1 MATRF
6 PSQEPSKIQG
16 KPCPQRPR
24 PALLLIFETKS
35 HVGPGIGRRRREGGE
50 AAGNRCSARHGARQN
65 ANAAASYGTKTF
77 PGPVSPPGGV
87 AFSFFS
93 PLPHFCLPEKAFL
106 AKAAFGQQP
115 GSACRSGGDNTR
127 RLWKRDQGSAPRL
140 SWWGKATPHV
150 KSRHRGA
157 GPAEKGAGFSSQI
170 IPVRKSNPSCEIQA
184 RGSRSCGKG
193 TRIQLPDYPSEEKQP
208 LM

>member
-1 MATRF
+1 V
-6 PSQEPSKIQG
+6 PSASTPRAPPHLRDEESR
-16 KPCPQRPR
+16 RPR
-24 PALLLIFETKS
+24 NRPKTEK
-35 HVGPGIGRRRREGGE
+35 GGE

-115 GSACRSGGDNTR
+115 GSACRSDGDTR
-127 RLWKRDQGSAPRL
+127 RLRKRDQDSAPRL

-150 KSRHRGA
+150 KSRHG
-157 GPAEKGAGFSSQI
+157 GAGFSSQI
-170 IPVRKSNPSCEIQA
+170 IPVRKSNPSREIQA
-184 RGSRSCGKG
+184 RGSR
-193 TRIQLPDYPSEEKQP
+193 I
-208 LM
+208 